1 VIRVVLADD
10 HRIVCEALK
19 ESLEKE
25 PGVQVV
31 GVAGDGHEAVRM
43 TRHLRPDVVVLD
55 VTMPGLGGIEAT
67 RQIRDV
73 HPQTRIIAL
82 SMHSDRRYVT
92 GMLTA
97 GASGYLVKDC
107 ALEELA
113 LALKT
118 VMDGEIYLSPRIA
131 GAVVEGLRRAVA
143 PAPDSADHDTKLT
156 AREREVLQLVAEGH
170 KVRDIAARLHVSVK
184 TVETHRRQIMTKLG
198 IESVAGLTKYAI
210 REGLTSLEE

>member
-67 RQIRDV
+67 RQIREL
-73 HPQTRIIAL
+73 HLQTRILAL

-113 LALKT
+113 LALRT

-143 PAPDSADHDTKLT
+143 PAPDSAGHTTLT

>member
-19 ESLEKE
+19 EALEKE

-31 GVAGDGHEAVRM
+31 AVARNGREAVRM
-43 TRHLRPDVVVLD
+43 TRDLEPDVVVLD
-55 VTMPGLGGIEAT
+55 VTMPELSGIEAT
-67 RQIRDV
+67 RQIREH
-73 HPQTRIIAL
+73 HPAARIIAL

-113 LALKT
+113 TALRT
-118 VMDGEIYLSPRIA
+118 VMRGEIYLSPRIA
-131 GAVVEGLRRAVA
+131 GAVVESLRGAASPVGSSAQVAV
-143 PAPDSADHDTKLT
+143 LT
-156 AREREVLQLVAEGH
+156 SREREVLQLLAEGH
-170 KVRDIAARLHVSVK
+170 GTRDIAARLHVSVK

-198 IESVAGLTKYAI
+198 IESVAGLTKFAI
-210 REGLTSLEE
+210 REGITSLDE

>member
-67 RQIRDV
+67 RQIREL
-73 HPQTRIIAL
+73 HLQTRILAL

-113 LALKT
+113 LALRT

-143 PAPDSADHDTKLT
+143 PAPDSAGHDTTLT